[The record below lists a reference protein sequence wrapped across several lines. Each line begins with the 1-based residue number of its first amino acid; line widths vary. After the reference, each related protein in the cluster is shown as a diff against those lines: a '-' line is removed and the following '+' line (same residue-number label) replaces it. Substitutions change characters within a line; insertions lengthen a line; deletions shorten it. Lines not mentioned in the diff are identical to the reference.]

1 MLEPKTG
8 TPGQSDLLLAA
19 SIIRLFASSRPLVGK
34 PDNLIRGRYEGE
46 QAACNFL
53 ATLFEQMDKGND
65 HVLTMKMRD
74 MG

>member
-1 MLEPKTG
+1 MLEPKT
-8 TPGQSDLLLAA
+8 TPEQSDLLLAA
-19 SIIRLFASSRPLVGK
+19 SIVRLFASSRHLIGK

-53 ATLFEQMDKGND
+53 ANLFEQMDKDKENRSL
-65 HVLTMKMRD
+65 VLKMHD